1 MIQRMKF
8 GSTLLPGALVM
19 LLVSGCASSGDPR
32 EGGLVGG
39 MQGLSSGGY
48 DQRIREREERLA
60 ALRETQGELAEER
73 ESLDRSR
80 ADAEQQLAMET
91 RRLADL
97 QGDVSQLRAEL
108 NRLEAEQGVQDS
120 RVAGLRERLETL
132 QAGMDRQQNALDALE
147 GSGVSD
153 TELDRRRRE
162 LLAQREALREEYDL
176 LMSLTLDLAR

>member
-1 MIQRMKF
+1 MRKHMKPGYTLTF
-8 GSTLLPGALVM
+8 GTLV
-19 LLVSGCASSGDPR
+19 LLLGGCASTGDPR
-32 EGGLVGG
+32 EGGLFGG
-39 MQGLSSGGY
+39 VQGLSSGTY
-48 DQRIREREERLA
+48 DQRVREREDRLA
-60 ALRETQGELAEER
+60 ALRDTQSELAEER
-73 ESLDRSR
+73 QSLDHSR
-80 ADAEQQLAMET
+80 AGAERQLAVET

-97 QGDVSQLRAEL
+97 QGDTSQLRAEL
-108 NRLEAEQGVQDS
+108 NRLSAEQGVQDS
-120 RVAGLRERLETL
+120 RVAGLRERLESL

>member
-1 MIQRMKF
+1 MKL
-8 GSTLLPGALVM
+8 GLALTSGALAVW
-19 LLVSGCASSGDPR
+19 LSGCASSGDPR
-32 EGGLVGG
+32 EGGLLGG
-39 MQGLSSGGY
+39 MQGLSSGSY
-48 DQRIREREERLA
+48 DQRIREREARLA
-60 ALRETQGELAEER
+60 ALQETQGALVEER

-91 RRLADL
+91 RRLANL
-97 QGDVSQLRAEL
+97 QGDVSQLRSQL

-120 RVAGLRERLETL
+120 RVAGLRERLESL
-132 QAGMDRQQNALDALE
+132 QAGMDRQQRALDALE